1 MQVVTGP
8 NRIYFAAVGVL
19 ALWVGFWGFFVPRHV
34 DVALPFLVPPL
45 HARFLGVMYLSGLT
59 LQVAGL
65 TARRWAQI
73 RIVPVI
79 TAIWTGGL
87 FIVSLLHLEAFDFW
101 TRRVTIWFGAY
112 LLYPLIAFWLIWIHR
127 DAWNERLGGPPVPR
141 WVRWYLAVQGV
152 LASVVGI
159 ALLVATD
166 AMVDAWPWPITPL
179 LAQIY
184 FAPLLAYGVGS
195 LLLAREHTW
204 PELRVGVTAL
214 LVFAVGVL
222 IASLLHRN
230 LFEASQR
237 SDVVW
242 FVAFGAAA
250 LGLALVGARLLVA
263 DQALRRDPAG
273 A

>member
-19 ALWVGFWGFFVPRHV
+19 ALWVGFWGFLVPRHV

-59 LQVAGL
+59 LQIAGV

-79 TAIWTGGL
+79 TAMWTGGL
-87 FIVSLLHLEAFDFW
+87 FIVSLLHLDAFDFW

-112 LLYPLIAFWLIWIHR
+112 FLYPLIALWLIWVHR
-127 DAWNERLGGPPVPR
+127 DAWSERLSGPALPR
-141 WVRWYLAVQGV
+141 WVRWYLVVQGLV
-152 LASVVGI
+152 ASAVGL
-159 ALLVATD
+159 ALLFATD
-166 AMVDAWPWPITPL
+166 AMVDAWPWPITRL

-195 LLLAREHTW
+195 LILAREHTW

-230 LFEASQR
+230 LFSAGQR

-242 FVAFGAAA
+242 FVRSAPPRSGSQR
-250 LGLALVGARLLVA
+250 LGRVR
-263 DQALRRDPAG
+263 
-273 A
+273 

>member
-1 MQVVTGP
+1 VTGA
-8 NRIYFAAVGVL
+8 NRIYFAAVAIL
-19 ALWVGFWGFFVPRHV
+19 AVWVGFWGFLVPRHV
-34 DVALPFLVPPL
+34 DVALPFVVPPL

-59 LQVAGL
+59 LQIAGL

-87 FIVSLLHLEAFDFW
+87 FVVSLLHLDAFDFW

-112 LLYPLIAFWLIWIHR
+112 LLYPLIALWLIWVHR
-127 DAWNERLGGPPVPR
+127 DTWNERLGGPPSPR
-141 WVRWYLAVQGV
+141 WVRWYLVVQGV
-152 LASVVGI
+152 VASAVGL
-159 ALLVATD
+159 ALLLATD
-166 AMVDAWPWPITPL
+166 AMVDAWPWPITRL

-195 LLLAREHTW
+195 LVLAREHTL

-230 LFEASQR
+230 LFAAGQL

-242 FVAFGAAA
+242 FGAFSAAT
-250 LGLALVGARLLVA
+250 LGLALVAARSLIA
-263 DQALRRDPAG
+263 DQEMRRDAAG

>member
-1 MQVVTGP
+1 MQVVTRP
-8 NRIYFAAVGVL
+8 NRIYFAAVGGL

-59 LQVAGL
+59 LQVAGF
-65 TARRWAQI
+65 TAARWAQI

-87 FIVSLLHLEAFDFW
+87 FLVSLLHLDAFDFW

-112 LLYPLIAFWLIWIHR
+112 LLYPLIAVWLIWVHR
-127 DAWNERLGGPPVPR
+127 DAWNERLSGPPVPR
-141 WVRWYLAVQGV
+141 WVRRYLIVQGV
-152 LASVVGI
+152 VASAVGL
-159 ALLVATD
+159 ALLFATD
-166 AMVDAWPWPITPL
+166 TMVDAWPWTITPL

-184 FAPLLAYGVGS
+184 FAPLLAYGIGS
-195 LLLAREHTW
+195 LVLARERTW

-214 LVFAVGVL
+214 GVFAAGVL

-230 LFEASQR
+230 LFSARQLG
-237 SDVVW
+237 DVVW
-242 FVAFGAAA
+242 FALFGAGA
-250 LGLALVGARLLVA
+250 LALAVVGARSVIA
-263 DQALRRDPAG
+263 ERQLRQDA
-273 A
+273 AEA